1 MENKGKSVKVEDLQN
16 ERVEDSFD
24 SIQYERV
31 EDSFDGLQ
39 SDTNIALQEDK
50 MQKHGDCVEASSK
63 ATKDFDLNIKA
74 DCGFDLNEYPVEEEE
89 GGGGGGGGGGGDGDG
104 DGEEEVDGEGEGEVE
119 GEGEEEGEVEG
130 EGEGEVEGEGENV
143 VNKMLKIY
151 LPNLN

>member
-89 GGGGGGGGGGGDGDG
+89 EGDY
-104 DGEEEVDGEGEGEVE
+104 EVCFSVWKASLQNMRGMEA
-119 GEGEEEGEVEG
+119 
-130 EGEGEVEGEGENV
+130 
-143 VNKMLKIY
+143 
-151 LPNLN
+151 

>member
-89 GGGGGGGGGGGDGDG
+89 EGGGGGGGGGGGDGDG

-119 GEGEEEGEVEG
+119 GEGE
-130 EGEGEVEGEGENV
+130 NV

>member
-63 ATKDFDLNIKA
+63 ATKTKNISKKLK
-74 DCGFDLNEYPVEEEE
+74 CMHRH
-89 GGGGGGGGGGGDGDG
+89 
-104 DGEEEVDGEGEGEVE
+104 
-119 GEGEEEGEVEG
+119 
-130 EGEGEVEGEGENV
+130 
-143 VNKMLKIY
+143 NKKQPKNPPFKPNPS
-151 LPNLN
+151 LPLLRIR